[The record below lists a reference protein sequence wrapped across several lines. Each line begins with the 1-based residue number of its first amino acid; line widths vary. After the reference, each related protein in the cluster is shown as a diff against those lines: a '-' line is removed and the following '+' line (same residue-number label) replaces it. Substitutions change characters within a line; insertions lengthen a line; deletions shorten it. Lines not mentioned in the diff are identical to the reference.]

1 MDEFSENNRLLKNDH
16 SEKLSISLGTLKE
29 MERQIVMQAYEKI
42 PNSKAEL
49 AKTLGIS
56 RQALWRKLKQAKEE
70 GDL

>member
-1 MDEFSENNRLLKNDH
+1 MDEFAKTTGYLRMIIRR
-16 SEKLSISLGTLKE
+16 LSISLGTLKE